1 MACFCIKYS
10 FLVFCGHDFKI
21 QRTGQIVLKQTL
33 GSILS
38 EIQYENRIFD
48 TDKMRLPCER
58 EAPNRCV
65 VTFYDIILDF
75 GFSPPHFF
83 MKAKK
88 SQNQV

>member
-48 TDKMRLPCER
+48 TDKMRLPCDMILLHWWIKSITLD
-58 EAPNRCV
+58 
-65 VTFYDIILDF
+65 VTNILLY
-75 GFSPPHFF
+75 
-83 MKAKK
+83 
-88 SQNQV
+88 